1 MLQVNNGQFMKNIIK
16 IQPSNRQN
24 AGFTIAE
31 SLITLFV
38 ISIFLF
44 IPTLTLQP
52 LIAKTKVELFL
63 AQFEQNFLLLQ
74 QTAITQQIETTLR
87 FDQEKRVLQYEIL
100 EQESYPDLP
109 LPEALS
115 CKMTQTIVI
124 KADSGNYSGMESV
137 IFQWEKT
144 KITYQFQLGSGRFV
158 KTIT

>member
-1 MLQVNNGQFMKNIIK
+1 M
-16 IQPSNRQN
+16 
-24 AGFTIAE
+24 
-31 SLITLFV
+31 
-38 ISIFLF
+38 
-44 IPTLTLQP
+44 
-52 LIAKTKVELFL
+52 
-63 AQFEQNFLLLQ
+63 LLQ

-109 LPEALS
+109 LPEELS
-115 CKMTQTIVI
+115 CKMPQTIVI

-137 IFQWEKT
+137 IFQWEKI